1 MFLLPSGPGRHNE
14 GQDREHPIVLEGYK
28 KDDFSCLLKV
38 MYPTGR
44 SLISGTK
51 LDLCLEKEE
60 WISVLKL
67 STIWNMTKFRNYA
80 IHKLSTDVT
89 LSPVEKIVLAR
100 AHKVAPWMEEGV
112 SRLASG
118 DPRSTFE
125 DFATLGW
132 ETAARILWIRD
143 NASRSSPTA
152 SNALHF
158 KFKKDS
164 IKCGNC
170 SSPASVINF
179 NHNCSTCRIA
189 VIGNTELS
197 FHGSASLSG
206 TADRLVQFKAIEC
219 GKCGGKLFSSY
230 ATYYCS
236 CSSGSF
242 GANDNVRVTPNK
254 EMIEEIFGEDIKDYE
269 LATTVA

>member
-1 MFLLPSGPGRHNE
+1 
-14 GQDREHPIVLEGYK
+14 
-28 KDDFSCLLKV
+28 

-158 KFKKDS
+158 KFRKDS

-170 SSPASVINF
+170 PSSASVINF
-179 NHNCSTCRIA
+179 DHNCTTCRIA
-189 VIGNTELS
+189 VTANTELS
-197 FHGSASLSG
+197 FHGFASLSG

-219 GKCGGKLFSSY
+219 GKCGRKLFSTF
-230 ATYYCS
+230 ATYHCS

-242 GANDNVRVTPNK
+242 GVNDNVRVTPNK
-254 EMIEEIFGEDIKDYE
+254 EMIEEMFGEDIKDYE